1 MRSAGVASRDCGGPV
16 SYTHLDVYKRQDFD
30 TFRAKL
36 LLQPTEK
43 VEIVLSADSTRRNEN
58 CCTAVQLVSG
68 SSSTLINALGGGN
81 AIAATGQANPWARV
95 AYSNRDTSQKINDRG
110 AQAEINIDL
119 DMLGG
124 ARLTSITAGRDWDA
138 INGRDFDFSTADLI
152 YMNPQKDESY
162 ARVKSFSQEIH
173 LSGST
178 DKLDWLVGGFYSTET
193 IDRNESYRIGAAYEP
208 WLLYTSRCV

>member
-1 MRSAGVASRDCGGPV
+1 MCIRD
-16 SYTHLDVYKRQDFD
+16 R
-30 TFRAKL
+30 
-36 LLQPTEK
+36 
-43 VEIVLSADSTRRNEN
+43 
-58 CCTAVQLVSG
+58 
-68 SSSTLINALGGGN
+68 
-81 AIAATGQANPWARV
+81 
-95 AYSNRDTSQKINDRG
+95 
-110 AQAEINIDL
+110 AEINIDL

-178 DKLDWLVGGFYSTET
+178 DKLDWLVGGFYSNET

-208 WLLYTSRCV
+208 YLSIGLLSMINPALASLPNAATFMADATGRPYGTAFTGLGALDKYKQEAKSTALFTNNTWHVTEAFDLTMGCLLYTSRCV